1 MPDATHASGTITS
14 PYAVGLT
21 PRPAVDLIAASS
33 LEMSDLKTKVLFQV
47 TLDHLSIVFQY
58 LLT

>member
-1 MPDATHASGTITS
+1 MPDATHASRTSTS
-14 PYAVGLT
+14 PYGVDLA

-33 LEMSDLKTKVLFQV
+33 LEMSNLKAKVLFQV
-47 TLDHLSIVFQY
+47 TLDNLSFVFQY